1 MSKLEIYSFG
11 YVAAD
16 FKEDDPYLSV
26 TPIEVIPTV
35 NGDPNTKVG
44 SKGSFTNINGG
55 IDNFSAVRSTT
66 ISAKWLPWNSANG
79 TPPCLYKGEMV
90 ILLRFG
96 GGDNFWWV
104 SASNEIK
111 LRGPEKAV
119 MMCSATPSSGSIGS
133 EYYAILDSIN
143 KCIRVH
149 MSNGNGE
156 ICGYDIDIDGKT
168 GELVIQDTMGNEIML
183 NSPAGILDFKINTDI
198 NNVSK
203 KSYTIKTSS
212 TEITTGSLSINAG
225 NADTK
230 VEGSVNTIS
239 KVSYGIETDDTRIK
253 TNSFSVTN
261 DSGELIAI
269 LSELIDTLSNEI
281 HIDSIGG
288 NTKMSGGSKSALE
301 VIKAKIDSFKA

>member
-35 NGDPNTKVG
+35 NGDPNTKSG

-55 IDNFSAVRSTT
+55 IDNFSAVKSTT
-66 ISAKWLPWNSANG
+66 ISAKWLPWNSASG

-104 SASNEIK
+104 GASNEIN
-111 LRGPEKAV
+111 LRGPEKVV
-119 MMCSATPSSGSIGS
+119 MMCSATPSSGSTGS
-133 EYYAILDSIN
+133 EYYGILDSIN

-203 KSYTIKTSS
+203 KSYTIKTPS
-212 TEITTGSLSINAG
+212 TEITTASLSINAG
-225 NADTK
+225 NANTK

-269 LSELIDTLSNEI
+269 LSELIDALSNEI

-301 VIKAKIDSFKA
+301 AIKAKIDSFKA